1 MHRSEGVIVK
11 VIHFVSVVTVKQADF
26 SSVNLGYYRIFVIQ
40 EIKKL
45 KAEPARKPL
54 LLPPRDLIQSWAVF
68 KANLTD
74 MQFFSLGQH
83 CINCVLWKIIS
94 LNC

>member
-11 VIHFVSVVTVKQADF
+11 VIHFVSVVTVEQADF
-26 SSVNLGYYRIFVIQ
+26 SPVNLGYYHIFVIQ

-45 KAEPARKPL
+45 KAESARKPL
-54 LLPPRDLIQSWAVF
+54 LLPPCDLIQPWAVF

-94 LNC
+94 

>member
-26 SSVNLGYYRIFVIQ
+26 SPVNLGYYRISVIQ

-45 KAEPARKPL
+45 KAESARKPL
-54 LLPPRDLIQSWAVF
+54 LLPPRDLI
-68 KANLTD
+68 
-74 MQFFSLGQH
+74 
-83 CINCVLWKIIS
+83 
-94 LNC
+94 